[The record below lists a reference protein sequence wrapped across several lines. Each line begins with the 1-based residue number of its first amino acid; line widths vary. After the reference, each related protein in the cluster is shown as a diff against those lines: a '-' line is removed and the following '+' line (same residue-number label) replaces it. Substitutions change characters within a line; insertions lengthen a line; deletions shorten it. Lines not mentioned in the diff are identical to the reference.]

1 MRGYI
6 IHPDDNVAT
15 ALDPLEPGSARV
27 IGAKTDRITVAET
40 IREGHKLSL
49 FAIPKGSSVIKF
61 GIRIGYASMHI
72 PAGHWV
78 HLHNLCSDYDERSQT
93 LDGESGAPT
102 ENVYV

>member
-15 ALDPLEPGSARV
+15 ALDPLEPGSTR
-27 IGAKTDRITVAET
+27 ILGAKSSEVTVAET

-49 FAIPKGSSVIKF
+49 VAIPEGAPVLKY
-61 GIRIGYASMHI
+61 GIRIGHASMDI

-78 HLHNLCSDYDERSQT
+78 HLHNLRSDYDERSQT
-93 LDGESGAPT
+93 LDGENGAPT
-102 ENVYV
+102 EPVYV

>member
-15 ALDPLEPGSARV
+15 ALDPLEPGSTRV
-27 IGAKTDRITVAET
+27 LGAKAGEVTVVET
-40 IREGHKLSL
+40 IREGHKVSL
-49 FAIPKGSSVIKF
+49 VAIPKGAPVLKY
-61 GIRIGYASMHI
+61 GIRIGYASMNI

-78 HLHNLCSDYDERSQT
+78 HLHNLRSDYDERSQT

-102 ENVYV
+102 EPVYV